1 MHSASNCA
9 GWQQISL
16 KPDTA
21 VYLAGND
28 TKAGIDVAGHN
39 AYGKKAGCW

>member
-1 MHSASNCA
+1 MRAIAQGQKVNFR
-9 GWQQISL
+9 
-16 KPDTA
+16 PETA

-28 TKAGIDVAGHN
+28 TQAGKGIAGHN